1 MVSTRCLSKA
11 LLVLS
16 ISISFAPPAAGQG
29 VGAIAGT
36 IMDSSGAVLPGA
48 AVTLSSTQGT
58 LGSNQEAVADARG
71 AYQFIRLVPGIYIVR
86 AQLAGFRTAEQQNI
100 AVTADQTARADLLL
114 TLGPLEEG
122 VVVSGAAPML
132 DTTSAL
138 RQTSLS
144 QEILEALPN
153 RIDVWSITRVI
164 PSVVVSK
171 VDVGGSESFQQ
182 SGITVHGTNTEGG
195 YYIDGMD
202 VSHMDGAGAGA
213 TFYID
218 PYAYAENNFMLGN
231 SPAES
236 PRGGL
241 VFNMISRTGTNQF
254 HGGTDF
260 AGMNAAMGFQNVS
273 GALENELLRSVPAG
287 VRAARPDLKATAD
300 IRYLYDTGMWLA
312 GPIKQDKL
320 WFSTSLHYQRILQYL
335 LSFNPDGSQVPDDN
349 DLFNSSSKLAW
360 QVNRSSQFSYFY
372 TIQHKVNGHRAST
385 SMFSES
391 GATTRNIK
399 LPQVHQLKWTSTASS
414 RLVFDVSGS
423 VFRVE
428 DTFMWPKEGDT
439 PSCIGADNRANSIAC
454 TSGFIAGFDQVT
466 NTLLRILPTYS
477 ISQMRRTVV
486 QGSVGYFTTAHDIR
500 GGVQLNHGSLS
511 PYRYSSS
518 GMRAVYRDGVPDSVN
533 TYNTPNYSHMKD
545 REMAYYAQDRWRPT
559 RKLTLNI
566 GVRAETNYG
575 WMNAACQPQTQ
586 FIDATCY
593 APLKGFPDWIAVN
606 PRFSVVYDVGGDGRT
621 ALKFAANRY
630 ITPVGK
636 SVVERVNPINL
647 VSDTRRWTE
656 CSPGQTS
663 ACDLNRDRLP
673 QLNELGP
680 SSGYPLG
687 VRNRYAPDTDWPWS
701 RELSAEVQRQF
712 PGNLV
717 ATVGYTHRE
726 KLGQLGSRNM
736 AVPTN
741 SYIPMTVTEV
751 NSSRSVTVFNQAP
764 GLRGEFDVLWANEA
778 ALDSTYN
785 GTDVTLQKRL
795 SEGWMLM
802 GGISVGKNIGDIYAA
817 ADDLNNPNFQFRRGV
832 QGNDVPFSLRL
843 SGIYELPYR
852 VTLSATYQRQS
863 GFPEITSVS
872 VGNNTIPLTQGTT
885 TITVDPRGTARLPDL
900 NQLDFS
906 LRKPFRMGNKMFAPR
921 FDAYNLLNNATVTGR
936 TTTLGPNYYRVNSIQ
951 RGAMVKLGM
960 NVDF

>member
-1 MVSTRCLSKA
+1 MTSTRFLSKA
-11 LLVLS
+11 LLLPIWICSVL
-16 ISISFAPPAAGQG
+16 PAMAQG
-29 VGAIAGT
+29 VGAIGGT
-36 IMDSSGAVLPGA
+36 VMDTSGAVLPGA
-48 AVTLSSTQGT
+48 SVTLSSPQGT
-58 LGSNQEAVADARG
+58 VGSNQEAITDGRG
-71 AYQFIRLVPGIYIVR
+71 AYQFQRLVPGTYIVR
-86 AQLAGFRTAEQQNI
+86 AQLTGFRTAEQRNI
-100 AVTADQTARADLLL
+100 VVTADATARADLVLPI
-114 TLGPLEEG
+114 GQLEEG
-122 VVVSGAAPML
+122 VVVSGEAPLL

-182 SGITVHGTNTEGG
+182 SGITVHGTSTEGG

-218 PYAYAENNFMLGN
+218 PYAYAENNFMAGN
-231 SPAES
+231 NPAES

-260 AGMNAAMGFQNVS
+260 AGMNAVMGFDNVS
-273 GALENELLRSVPAG
+273 GDLERELLRTVPAR
-287 VRAARPDLKATAD
+287 VREARPDLKATAD

-312 GPIKQDKL
+312 GPIERDKL

-335 LSFNPDGSQVPDDN
+335 LSFNPDGTQVPDDN

-360 QVNRSSQFSYFY
+360 QVNPTSQFSYFY

-399 LPQVHQLKWTSTASS
+399 LPQVHQLKWTSTPSS
-414 RLVFDVSGS
+414 KLVFDASTS

-439 PSCIGADNRANSIAC
+439 PTCIGANNRANNVPC
-454 TSGFIAGFDQVT
+454 TNGLIAGLDQVT
-466 NTLLRILPTYS
+466 NTQLRVLPTYS

-486 QGSVGYFTTAHDIR
+486 QAGVSYFTTAHDIK

-518 GMRAVYRDGVPDSVN
+518 GMRAVYRDGVPDQVN
-533 TYNTPNYSHMKD
+533 TYNTPVYSHMKD
-545 REMAYYAQDRWRPT
+545 REMAYYVQDRWRPT
-559 RKLTLNI
+559 RKLTLNL
-566 GVRAETNYG
+566 GLRAETNYG
-575 WMNAACQPQTQ
+575 WMNAACQPQTP
-586 FIDATCY
+586 FIEATCY
-593 APLKGFPDWIAVN
+593 APLKGFPDWTAVN
-606 PRFSVVYDVGGDGRT
+606 PRFSAIYDLTGDGRT

-636 SVVERVNPINL
+636 SVVERVNPIAL
-647 VSDTRRWTE
+647 ASDNRRWTA
-656 CSPGQTS
+656 CAPGQTS
-663 ACDLNRDRLP
+663 ACDLNGDRLP
-673 QLNELGP
+673 QINELGP

-712 PGNLV
+712 PGNLLL
-717 ATVGYTHRE
+717 TVGYTHRE
-726 KLGQLGSRNM
+726 KLGQLGSRNV
-736 AVPTN
+736 AVPTE
-741 SYIPMTVTEV
+741 SYTPMTVTEV
-751 NSSRSVTVFNQAP
+751 NSGRTVTVYNQAAALS
-764 GLRGEFDVLWANEA
+764 GRFDVVWNNEA
-778 ALDSTYN
+778 ALDTTYN
-785 GTDVTLQKRL
+785 GTDITLQKRL
-795 SEGWMLM
+795 SDGWMLM
-802 GGISVGKNIGDIYAA
+802 GGVSIGENIGDIYGTE
-817 ADDLNNPNFQFRRGV
+817 DLNNPNFQFRRGI

-843 SGIYELPYR
+843 SGVYELPYDIS
-852 VTLSATYQRQS
+852 LSATFQRQN
-863 GFPEITSVS
+863 GFPELTQVS
-872 VGNNTIPLTQGTT
+872 VGNNTIRLTQGATT
-885 TITVDPRGTARLPDL
+885 VTVEPRGTNRLPDL

-906 LRKPFRMGNKMFAPR
+906 LRRSFRIGNRVFSPR
-921 FDAYNLLNNATVTGR
+921 FDAYNLLNNATITGR

-951 RGAMVKLGM
+951 RGSMLKLGM